1 MLKFRGDFL
10 SSINVTR
17 RVVIITASIMIV
29 IIILDL
35 LMTRQ
40 LLPYNTTSE
49 TVMFVL
55 TVIVG
60 YGIGSWIL
68 FVYTT
73 KTSSDLRSKSAF
85 INIMHWA
92 TWIIQFS
99 LLGAFLFVVASE
111 FYFGVHNHHTRLLTT
126 SIFAISS
133 ISASTI
139 MGILGFKF
147 LSWYRL
153 SYRNLMVLLYGIAA
167 ITTAIAIAE
176 DAGVKILLINVVEE
190 KSPAGTIPQSNFVY
204 ETDEKYRGEIQYKV
218 ANRDITTLLVVP
230 TENVVLYDTLNL
242 WPITFSF
249 IFRWAGTSALL
260 YHYFER
266 IGNRLGL
273 TFWTV
278 MSLPLVLYLI
288 GKTPDILDLPPDYP
302 YRFYF
307 RILFRIGTI
316 GGNILFGLAFF
327 FIGRNVITS
336 KSIASQ
342 NVKDYLTIS
351 AIGIIMLVSFS
362 VSALQQT
369 YGVAAH
375 SLLLLASYLFA
386 LGLYSSAISI
396 SHDNS
401 LRRSIKK
408 STVEL
413 LGDIGTAQMEQ
424 DLKKRIM
431 KMAENRKEKMEEKTG
446 ISSSMTLDKI
456 KEYLELVMLEKQTYV
471 PSDKSRQ
478 E

>member
-1 MLKFRGDFL
+1 MLKFRGDFP

-190 KSPAGTIPQSNFVY
+190 KSPAGTSPQSNFVY

-230 TENVVLYDTLNL
+230 TENVELYDTLNL

-249 IFRWAGTSALL
+249 IFRWAGTSTLL

-316 GGNILFGLAFF
+316 GGNILYGLAFF
-327 FIGRNVITS
+327 IIGRNVITS

-424 DLKKRIM
+424 DLKKRIL

-471 PSDKSRQ
+471 PSDKGR
-478 E
+478 

>member
-1 MLKFRGDFL
+1 MLRFRGNSL

-49 TVMFVL
+49 TIMFVL

-73 KTSSDLRSKSAF
+73 KISSDLRSKSVF
-85 INIMHWA
+85 INVMHWA

-111 FYFGVHNHHTRLLTT
+111 FYFGVNNHHTRLLTT

-133 ISASTI
+133 ISASII
-139 MGILGFKF
+139 MGILSFKF
-147 LSWYRL
+147 LSWYRS

-176 DAGVKILLINVVEE
+176 DAGVKILLVNVVEE
-190 KSPAGTIPQSNFVY
+190 KSPAGTIPQSDFVY

-218 ANRDITTLLVVP
+218 VNRDITTLIVVP

-278 MSLPLVLYLI
+278 MSLPLILYLI
-288 GKTPDILDLPPDYP
+288 GKTPDILDLPQDYP

-316 GGNILFGLAFF
+316 GGNVLFGLAFF
-327 FIGRNVITS
+327 IIGRNVITS
-336 KSIASQ
+336 TNVNSQ
-342 NVKDYLTIS
+342 KVKDYLTIS

-375 SLLLLASYLFA
+375 SLLFLASYLFA

-408 STVEL
+408 STAEL
-413 LGDIGTAQMEQ
+413 LSDIGTAQMEQ
-424 DLKKRIM
+424 DLKKRIL
-431 KMAENRKEKMEEKTG
+431 KMVENRKEKLEEKTG
-446 ISSSMTLDKI
+446 ISSSMTLDNI
-456 KEYLELVMLEKQTYV
+456 KDYMDLVISEKQTYV
-471 PSDKSRQ
+471 PSDKSR
-478 E
+478 

>member
-190 KSPAGTIPQSNFVY
+190 KSPAGTSPQSNFVY

-218 ANRDITTLLVVP
+218 ANRDIITLLVVP
-230 TENVVLYDTLNL
+230 TENVELYDTLNL

-249 IFRWAGTSALL
+249 IFRWAGTSTLL

-327 FIGRNVITS
+327 IIGRNVITS

-401 LRRSIKK
+401 LRRSIKR

-471 PSDKSRQ
+471 PSDKSR
-478 E
+478 

>member
-10 SSINVTR
+10 SSISVTR

-29 IIILDL
+29 IVILDL

-176 DAGVKILLINVVEE
+176 DAAVKILLISVVEE

-204 ETDEKYRGEIQYKV
+204 ETDERYRGEIQYKV

-230 TENVVLYDTLNL
+230 AENVVLYDTLNL

-273 TFWTV
+273 MFWTV

-316 GGNILFGLAFF
+316 GGNILYGLAFF
-327 FIGRNVITS
+327 IIGRNVITS

-401 LRRSIKK
+401 LRQSIKK

-424 DLKKRIM
+424 DLKKRIL

-471 PSDKSRQ
+471 PSDKDR
-478 E
+478 

>member
-1 MLKFRGDFL
+1 MLKFREDFL

-17 RVVIITASIMIV
+17 RVVIITASVMIV
-29 IIILDL
+29 IVILDL

-218 ANRDITTLLVVP
+218 ANRDTTTLLVVP
-230 TENVVLYDTLNL
+230 AENVVLYDTLNL

-273 TFWTV
+273 MFWTV

-316 GGNILFGLAFF
+316 GGNILYGLAFF
-327 FIGRNVITS
+327 IIGRNIITS

-342 NVKDYLTIS
+342 KVKDYLTIS

-369 YGVAAH
+369 YGIAAH

-424 DLKKRIM
+424 DLKKRIL
-431 KMAENRKEKMEEKTG
+431 KMAENRREKMEEKTG

-456 KEYLELVMLEKQTYV
+456 KEYLELVMSEKQTYV
-471 PSDKSRQ
+471 PSDKST
-478 E
+478 

>member
-1 MLKFRGDFL
+1 MLKFRGNFL

-29 IIILDL
+29 IVILDL

-49 TVMFVL
+49 TIMFVL

-73 KTSSDLRSKSAF
+73 KISSDLRSKSVF
-85 INIMHWA
+85 INVMHWA

-139 MGILGFKF
+139 MGILSFKF
-147 LSWYRL
+147 LSWYRS

-167 ITTAIAIAE
+167 ITTAISIAE

-218 ANRDITTLLVVP
+218 VNRDITTLLVVP
-230 TENVVLYDTLNL
+230 TKNVELYDSLNL
-242 WPITFSF
+242 WPTSLSF
-249 IFRWAGTSALL
+249 IFRWAGTSTLL

-273 TFWTV
+273 TFCTV

-302 YRFYF
+302 YRSYF

-316 GGNILFGLAFF
+316 GGNILFGLAFLI
-327 FIGRNVITS
+327 IGRNVITS
-336 KSIASQ
+336 TSITSQ
-342 NVKDYLTIS
+342 KVKDYLTIS
-351 AIGIIMLVSFS
+351 AIGIS

-408 STVEL
+408 STAEL
-413 LGDIGTAQMEQ
+413 LSNIGTAQMEQ
-424 DLKKRIM
+424 DLKKRIL
-431 KMAENRKEKMEEKTG
+431 KMVENRKEKMEEKTG
-446 ISSSMTLDKI
+446 ISSSMTLDNI
-456 KEYLELVMLEKQTYV
+456 KEYLELVISEKQTCV
-471 PSDKSRQ
+471 PSDKS
-478 E
+478 

>member
-1 MLKFRGDFL
+1 M
-10 SSINVTR
+10 
-17 RVVIITASIMIV
+17 
-29 IIILDL
+29 
-35 LMTRQ
+35 
-40 LLPYNTTSE
+40 
-49 TVMFVL
+49 
-55 TVIVG
+55 
-60 YGIGSWIL
+60 
-68 FVYTT
+68 
-73 KTSSDLRSKSAF
+73 
-85 INIMHWA
+85 
-92 TWIIQFS
+92 
-99 LLGAFLFVVASE
+99 
-111 FYFGVHNHHTRLLTT
+111 
-126 SIFAISS
+126 
-133 ISASTI
+133 
-139 MGILGFKF
+139 
-147 LSWYRL
+147 
-153 SYRNLMVLLYGIAA
+153 
-167 ITTAIAIAE
+167 
-176 DAGVKILLINVVEE
+176 
-190 KSPAGTIPQSNFVY
+190 
-204 ETDEKYRGEIQYKV
+204 
-218 ANRDITTLLVVP
+218 
-230 TENVVLYDTLNL
+230 
-242 WPITFSF
+242 
-249 IFRWAGTSALL
+249 
-260 YHYFER
+260 
-266 IGNRLGL
+266 
-273 TFWTV
+273 FWTV

-316 GGNILFGLAFF
+316 GGNILYGLAFF
-327 FIGRNVITS
+327 IIGRNVITS

-424 DLKKRIM
+424 DLKKRIL

-471 PSDKSRQ
+471 PSDKGR
-478 E
+478 

>member
-1 MLKFRGDFL
+1 MLKFRGNFP

-29 IIILDL
+29 IVILDL

-49 TVMFVL
+49 TIMFVL

-73 KTSSDLRSKSAF
+73 KISRDLRSKSVF

-92 TWIIQFS
+92 LWTIQFA
-99 LLGAFLFVVASE
+99 LLGSFLFVMASE
-111 FYFGVHNHHTRLLTT
+111 FYFGVHNHHTRILTT

-133 ISASTI
+133 ISASII
-139 MGILGFKF
+139 MGILSFKF
-147 LSWYRL
+147 LSWYRI
-153 SYRNLMVLLYGIAA
+153 SYRNLMVLLYGVAA
-167 ITTAIAIAE
+167 ITTAISIAE

-190 KSPAGTIPQSNFVY
+190 KSPAGASPQSDFIY
-204 ETDEKYRGEIQYKV
+204 ETDEKYGGEIQYKV
-218 ANRDITTLLVVP
+218 VNPDVTTLLVVP
-230 TENVVLYDTLNL
+230 AENDIIYDSLNL
-242 WPITFSF
+242 WPITLSF
-249 IFRWAGTSALL
+249 IFRWAGTSTLL

-278 MSLPLVLYLI
+278 MSLPLALYLL

-316 GGNILFGLAFF
+316 GGNILFGLAFLI
-327 FIGRNVITS
+327 IGRNVITS
-336 KSIASQ
+336 TSITSQ
-342 NVKDYLTIS
+342 KVKDYLTIS

-408 STVEL
+408 STAEL
-413 LGDIGTAQMEQ
+413 LSNIRTAQMEQ
-424 DLKKRIM
+424 DLKKRIL
-431 KMAENRKEKMEEKTG
+431 KMVENRKEKMEEKTG
-446 ISSSMTLDKI
+446 VSSSMTLDNI
-456 KEYLELVMLEKQTYV
+456 KEYLELVISEKQTYV
-471 PSDKSRQ
+471 PSDKS
-478 E
+478 